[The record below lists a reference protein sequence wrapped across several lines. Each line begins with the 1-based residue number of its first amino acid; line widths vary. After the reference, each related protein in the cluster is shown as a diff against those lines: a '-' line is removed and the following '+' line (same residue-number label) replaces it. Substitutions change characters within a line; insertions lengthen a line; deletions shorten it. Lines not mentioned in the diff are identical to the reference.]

1 MDGQEKRMSRKN
13 SYHEGTKAGTN
24 ERTREMEEGRMKGG
38 EGRKEGRAPRKEQ
51 SKGGRK
57 KEGRKEQRKE
67 EKEGRRE
74 KAKRKR
80 DWRRGRSYAKSWPHA
95 CCSTEVS
102 ET

>member
-13 SYHEGTKAGTN
+13 SYNEGTKAGTN

-57 KEGRKEQRKE
+57 KEGTMERRKGK
-67 EKEGRRE
+67 KEGERQERE
-74 KAKRKR
+74 GLASWAKPCEIVATYLLFH
-80 DWRRGRSYAKSWPHA
+80 RG
-95 CCSTEVS
+95 E
-102 ET
+102 

>member
-13 SYHEGTKAGTN
+13 SYNEGTKAGTN

-57 KEGRKEQRKE
+57 KEGRKEQWKE

-74 KAKRKR
+74 KIQE
-80 DWRRGRSYAKSWPHA
+80 RGTGVVGEAMRNRGHIPAVPQR
-95 CCSTEVS
+95 
-102 ET
+102 

>member
-13 SYHEGTKAGTN
+13 SYNEGTKAGTN

-57 KEGRKEQRKE
+57 KEGRKEQWKE

-74 KAKRKR
+74 KIQEREGLASWAKLCEIVATYLLFH
-80 DWRRGRSYAKSWPHA
+80 RG
-95 CCSTEVS
+95 E
-102 ET
+102 